1 MSITIQS
8 SSFVIS
14 SPSFAL
20 CPPADKLEYAFI
32 GRSNVGKS
40 SLINAMCDKKELA
53 KTSSKPGK
61 TQLIN
66 YFAIESA
73 DEDGGVQNRFLVDLP
88 WYGYAKVTRDQRAG
102 WETMIADYIQ
112 KRKTLAQMFVL
123 IDSRHTPQKL
133 DIEFINRLHDN
144 HKPFS
149 LIFTKS
155 DQVSQKE
162 VSTHIKLLMTELSK
176 TIDTLPAYY
185 VTSSQ
190 KKQSTKQVT
199 DAIHSMYSGK

>member
-1 MSITIQS
+1 
-8 SSFVIS
+8 
-14 SPSFAL
+14 
-20 CPPADKLEYAFI
+20 
-32 GRSNVGKS
+32 
-40 SLINAMCDKKELA
+40 
-53 KTSSKPGK
+53 
-61 TQLIN
+61 
-66 YFAIESA
+66 
-73 DEDGGVQNRFLVDLP
+73 
-88 WYGYAKVTRDQRAG
+88 
-102 WETMIADYIQ
+102 MIADYIQ

-199 DAIHSMYSGK
+199 DAIHSMCSGK